1 MATLQKIMTQ
11 KYQNYNYLPKQERA
25 NLVLTHI
32 GLAEVK
38 EIITSQLDVDLLK
51 KTYEAGNTE
60 FNEDTPY
67 PNETWV
73 ELAGFVENDN
83 HFLPVDSKL
92 RVLLNNAGIKGHS
105 ITEGVMLL
113 KTATKNILT
122 LTN

>member
-60 FNEDTPY
+60 FNGDTPY

-83 HFLPVDSKL
+83 HFLPIDSKL
-92 RVLLNNAGIKGHS
+92 RILLNNAGIKGYS

-122 LTN
+122 STN

>member
-38 EIITSQLDVDLLK
+38 EIITNQLDVDLLK

-73 ELAGFVENDN
+73 ELAGFVENNN

-92 RVLLNNAGIKGHS
+92 RILLNNAGIKGYS

-122 LTN
+122 STN